1 MIDKMAQ
8 NLSKVLERNPHLNAY
23 LQEYAQKT
31 KKRPD
36 FVESPS
42 RDLAKDSEVDLIYP
56 VGDPIF
62 IHLHGSKD
70 LGYKYTVIQPLLTP
84 EMVPKYQGVVDK
96 IFVQSGQ
103 EKVHTNDEEFN
114 EVVDKI
120 IKDWVKV
127 SDQRGPSAMS
137 KLFTV
142 GQKIFINEEEFE
154 VVEYYVKRN
163 VLQNGILEP
172 ILRDPYIEDV
182 HCIGLT
188 EINLVHKVFG
198 MVETN
203 VKFDSLTELDR
214 YSKAMSER
222 MGRPASISRPI
233 IDGALPDGSRINIVY
248 ADDVSVQ
255 GPTFTI
261 RKFSSNPISVAQLS
275 NWNTISAQEAAYL
288 WLCLE
293 NGMSV
298 FVCGETAS
306 GKTTMLNAIF
316 PFIRYDQKIFSAEDT
331 LEVQPPQEV
340 WQQLSTR
347 EFGPEDSKVDT
358 FALLR
363 AGLRSRPN
371 YIIVGEIRGK
381 EGNVAFQAMQTGIP
395 VMATFHAASVKRM
408 IQRFTGSP
416 IDVPITSMDNLNVAV
431 FQAGIYRA
439 GKMIRRT
446 LSIEEILGY
455 SEAMGGVMTRAVF
468 VWNPVNDQHLFR
480 GMNNSYILEERIAV
494 KRGYKD
500 KRDIYKELALRTR
513 IVEKMVEMN
522 MTSYKTVN
530 DIIKAFQKE
539 GVEGL
544 PFTI

>member
-1 MIDKMAQ
+1 MPT
-8 NLSKVLERNPHLNAY
+8 NLSAVMARNPHLSIY

-31 KKRPD
+31 KLNPN
-36 FVESPS
+36 FVETVS
-42 RDLAKDSEVDLIYP
+42 RDQAKGGTINIVYP

-70 LGYKYTVIQPLLTP
+70 TGYTYTVVQPILTQDLRP
-84 EMVPKYQGVVDK
+84 TYTSVVDRVFLKAGKEK
-96 IFVQSGQ
+96 I
-103 EKVHTNDEEFN
+103 HTNDAEFN
-114 EVVDKI
+114 EVIDKI
-120 IKDWVKV
+120 LKENVKV
-127 SDQRGPSAMS
+127 TGGKPPSKAAQLFKPEHKIYMS
-137 KLFTV
+137 EDDFS
-142 GQKIFINEEEFE
+142 

-163 VLQNGILEP
+163 IVQNGVLEP
-172 ILRDPYIEDV
+172 LLRDPYIEDI
-182 HCIGLT
+182 HCTGPK
-188 EINLVHKVFG
+188 EISLYHKVFG
-198 MVETN
+198 MSETN
-203 VKFDSLTELDR
+203 IKFESLDALDR
-214 YSKAMSER
+214 YAKGMSER

-248 ADDVSVQ
+248 ADDVSVA

-261 RKFSSNPISVAQLS
+261 RKFATEPISAPQLAK
-275 NWNTISAQEAAYL
+275 WNTMSAQQAAYL

-306 GKTTMLNAIF
+306 GKTTLLNAIF

-347 EFGPEDSKVDT
+347 EFGPEDSRVDT

-408 IQRFTGSP
+408 IQRFTGAP
-416 IDVPITSMDNLNVAV
+416 ISVPITSMDNLNVAV

-439 GKMIRRT
+439 GKLIRRT

-455 SEAMGGVMTRAVF
+455 SESMGGVMTRAVF
-468 VWNPVNDQHLFR
+468 VWNPVSDQHLFR
-480 GMNNSYILEERIAV
+480 GMNNSFILEEKIAV

-513 IVEKMVEMN
+513 IIEKMMETN
-522 MTSYKTVN
+522 MTSYKTAN
-530 DIIKAFQKE
+530 DILKAFQKE
-539 GVEGL
+539 GVSGL
-544 PFTI
+544 PFSV